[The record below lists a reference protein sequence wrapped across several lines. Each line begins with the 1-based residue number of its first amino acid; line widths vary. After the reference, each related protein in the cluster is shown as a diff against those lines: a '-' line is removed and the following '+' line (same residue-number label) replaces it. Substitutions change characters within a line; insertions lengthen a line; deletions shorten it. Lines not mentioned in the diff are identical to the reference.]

1 MWIRLDLSGTIF
13 YFKVTGYVETT
24 ELDRFDKWCITDGCI
39 ENRDLHIDLQG
50 EVLLAAEIDWLANDL
65 DDLVNDRLSE
75 PRSIDCIEPIFIF
88 CFIPKGRS
96 SQESPG

>member
-39 ENRDLHIDLQG
+39 ENPKLHIDLQG
-50 EVLLAAEIDWLANDL
+50 EALLANEITSPR
-65 DDLVNDRLSE
+65 VQGRGPGRL
-75 PRSIDCIEPIFIF
+75 
-88 CFIPKGRS
+88 KGVMGGAGGR
-96 SQESPG
+96 